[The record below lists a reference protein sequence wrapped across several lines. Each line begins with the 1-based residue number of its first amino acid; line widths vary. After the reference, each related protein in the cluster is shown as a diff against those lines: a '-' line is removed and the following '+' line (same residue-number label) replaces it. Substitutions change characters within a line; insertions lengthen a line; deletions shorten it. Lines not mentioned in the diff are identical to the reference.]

1 MGILFSN
8 RMWPSFQE
16 GEMFPFTIELDDPLS
31 NCFIYN
37 PLAPEDDP
45 QIIITV
51 YTRTA
56 EQEDELGITDM
67 NVWLIQLKHL
77 LNTLH

>member
-1 MGILFSN
+1 MVK
-8 RMWPSFQE
+8 MKKMQA

-56 EQEDELGITDM
+56 EQEDELGISDM
-67 NVWLIQLKHL
+67 NV
-77 LNTLH
+77 